1 MTKEQLME
9 WLKNTGDD
17 EMEVFIRGDNGSIIP
32 VDDVILMGDGSGR
45 DSICLINGPA
55 EISVK
60 EEISNLC
67 KKERRKNMEMMS
79 LKRSTYVTTR
89 YDVYGGFYVEVT
101 KNPEKDY
108 VDFVLCREN
117 YGFKNYMIGIPTK
130 DCPESVWEKVWE
142 NLIRRNVDSHIA
154 GFIQDIECLESQPM

>member
-60 EEISNLC
+60 KEVLNL
-67 KKERRKNMEMMS
+67 
-79 LKRSTYVTTR
+79 Y
-89 YDVYGGFYVEVT
+89 
-101 KNPEKDY
+101 EKDSRKRKIG
-108 VDFVLCREN
+108 VLQV
-117 YGFKNYMIGIPTK
+117 Y
-130 DCPESVWEKVWE
+130 D
-142 NLIRRNVDSHIA
+142 
-154 GFIQDIECLESQPM
+154 

>member
-1 MTKEQLME
+1 MTKQQLME
-9 WLKNTGDD
+9 QLKKTGND
-17 EMEVFIRGDNGSIIP
+17 EMEIFIRGDNGSIISA
-32 VDDVILMGDGSGR
+32 DDVILMDDGSGN

-67 KKERRKNMEMMS
+67 KRERRKNMETMS
-79 LKRSTYVTTR
+79 LKRTTYVTTR
-89 YDVYGGFYVEVT
+89 YNVYGGFYVEVT

-117 YGFKNYMIGIPTK
+117 YGIKSYMIGIPAK
-130 DCPESVWEKVWE
+130 DCPESVWED
-142 NLIRRNVDSHIA
+142 LIRRNVDSHIA
-154 GFIQDIECLESQPM
+154 GFIQDVEYLENQPI

>member
-1 MTKEQLME
+1 MTKQQLME
-9 WLKNTGDD
+9 QLKKTGND
-17 EMEVFIRGDNGSIIP
+17 EMEVFARGDNGSIIS
-32 VDDVILMGDGSGR
+32 VDDVIVMGDGSGR

-55 EISVK
+55 GISVK

-67 KKERRKNMEMMS
+67 KKKRRKNMEMMS
-79 LKRSTYVTTR
+79 LKRTTYVTTR

-130 DCPESVWEKVWE
+130 DCPESVWED
-142 NLIRRNVDSHIA
+142 LIRRNVDSYIA